1 MADSTNF
8 TSAQKSALDLTK
20 GETIP
25 LLHVEISALKIIAG
39 ATAARDWQP
48 LHHDHQWAVE
58 KAKTGGIILNTP
70 TQAGWITKY
79 LTDWFGPQAR
89 VGKMRFKMR
98 SSILPGHTMSL
109 QGAVK
114 AIEAAGECGS
124 WVQVDVNLMVE
135 EKPAT
140 IASVCV
146 AIPTCGDGP
155 NPWRCAK
162 SLWRPRWLK
171 E

>member
-1 MADSTNF
+1 MANLH
-8 TSAQKSALDLTK
+8 TSQMNAQNLTL
-20 GETIP
+20 GEIIP
-25 LLHVEISALKIIAG
+25 PLHVEISALKIIAG

-98 SSILPGHTMSL
+98 SSILPGHTMSIA
-109 QGAVK
+109 GEIK
-114 AIEAAGECGS
+114 ALEDGGECGT
-124 WVQVDVNLMVE
+124 WVQVDVNIVVE

-146 AIPTCGDGP
+146 AIPTGLEGP
-155 NPWRCAK
+155 NPWLCAK
-162 SLWRPRWLK
+162 SLWQPKWLQ